1 MTTVQINYQ
10 NMLET
15 KQHNRATEEQAKNE
29 LAETKRHNIAYETET
44 NRHNV
49 VSEKET
55 NRHNVVT
62 EREAS
67 RHNLATEV
75 EANRHN
81 VATENETHRTNV
93 ANEQLKA
100 DSNAIAREKNRI
112 ERIRAEAQ
120 AAQAYSTA
128 KLNNWVSD
136 FRSKYPET
144 AALLYIAKES
154 GGKIFSD
161 VTAAMG
167 LTTYEAESIIGTTS
181 VQEVKRV
188 MGKKTPAQ
196 KQAIAN
202 AYNYNGIK
210 FTKNASGY
218 AMY

>member
-49 VSEKET
+49 VTEKET

-62 EREAS
+62 EKEAS
-67 RHNLATEV
+67 RHNLATEH
-75 EANRHN
+75 ETNRHN
-81 VATENETHRTNV
+81 VATEQETHRSNV

-100 DSNAIAREKNRI
+100 DSNEIAREKNRI
-112 ERIRAEAQ
+112 EKIRADAQ

-136 FRSKYPET
+136 FRDKYPET
-144 AALLYIAKES
+144 AAILYVAKES
-154 GGKIFSD
+154 GGKILSE

-167 LTTYEAESIIGTTS
+167 LTTYETEAILGTTTA
-181 VQEVKRV
+181 QEVKKI
-188 MGKKTPAQ
+188 MGKKTPQ
-196 KQAIAN
+196 QRDAIAK
-202 AYNYNGIK
+202 AYGQGGMTW
-210 FTKNASGY
+210 TKNASGY